1 MANRPYDDPLAHI
14 HGAGSQSIPMFNQ
27 HGTALSQEER
37 EAIAK
42 KKGIC
47 VRCGVKTH
55 DVKLFT
61 SKALT
66 NDHVYMG
73 ICLRDYPSKAP
84 TLIVQAWE
92 AKYKT
97 PLAAVQTAGTRHK
110 FRTVAHAAQ
119 FTTGH
124 SGGNHNHNGTHA
136 GSGSAAGNNRTYSP
150 TPSPRISAH
159 PGNGRSPSTA
169 LPRESPKN
177 PSLHHFEPQ
186 PLSTK
191 SSPMPITHPTEN
203 ARHSRHGSPSE
214 ALSPLPSGSD
224 HIANED
230 YTGGNSTDDGP
241 QLLKVLR
248 ENSEKPTVLKQ
259 ALHRLRNLGED
270 HAGTLSEIRQVMHHF
285 SNDSRLMATA
295 CGALWSVSA
304 LNDDKKVE
312 AAGLGSIK
320 DVIDA
325 LSNQNN
331 QRDTDFVAWAIGSL
345 ACLSRGVNNK
355 EVIVDA
361 GGIDVIIECLQR
373 HPNSAAVLEWSAR
386 TLHSLVHS
394 YESEVDSMGVTATHT
409 IRKNI
414 IYIDDADCIPA
425 LVTAM
430 KNHSSETIAQ
440 LWAIKLLWRLQDR
453 DDEPSCRRVIQK
465 MSDESVVQ
473 VLVKVFKARST
484 TPVIYEFTASLMFNI
499 LAGSRSQNL
508 PDEASDCL
516 RITLRMMEEHL
527 SNESLQEACCRLL
540 SVLAGGSKLQM
551 KEANGLSTVVATM
564 TRFPK
569 NLEIQESSSWILW
582 SMSYIPTFF
591 DYTVLSEAFDAM
603 QITVQTHRESPSFLT
618 GVCGLI
624 ANIVLSNYIIANDIP
639 VNFPILALSLKVEE
653 HRLFDE
659 AGRALVNMCLRSEKL
674 SRKVV
679 DNNGIQA
686 LVACLESSSGH
697 MLVGVVGALSG
708 IANISSDNKAML
720 ISAGCLL
727 AAKSQLLLSGS
738 GAITEKVLELISAI
752 VTGENRNAIQ
762 LPNDIFVVIIQ
773 AMKRQLRSDHSMLI
787 ACNTIRNL
795 LCVSTPGTHTL
806 VLDGI
811 IDYMVE
817 IITDQELSVSLKVE
831 GCEVLWA
838 LTARHH
844 KQNASDVST
853 MFRSLLECIS
863 LYKGDDKAYNA
874 ELQSSAVGALA
885 SVTRC
890 IRDNPI
896 HISNEEVEDVIA
908 VMYMAMENDVNH
920 VELFNKFLEV
930 MLNLSFCYEG
940 KVIHCGGIVVVIDA
954 MVEHE
959 QEECIQEKGCSILA
973 LLSSTENLQVNLCIA
988 ETDGIDIVMNALAVF
1003 SSNERIQVDACK
1015 ALSHLSVD
1023 HESRM
1028 LIAAQGGL
1036 ILVVNAMTSNLDNI
1050 DLLEN
1055 ACAVL
1060 LNLSSDADEQV
1071 LADSNVI
1078 ETVVNLMNYHTDSP
1092 MLQEKA
1098 LGVLQNVSMRNS
1110 TSKAII
1116 CQAGGVSAVAIA
1128 IKEYMGSPSV
1138 LERAFTTLWS
1148 LAVLERNQVEI
1159 ANSNGI
1165 SLVVN
1170 GMMANISCE
1179 KVQKQACGCLCTLSS
1194 NSRNKTLIRE
1204 AGGVDAIV
1212 YAMWAH
1218 YDVEALQ
1225 IEACRALSS
1234 LAVNV
1239 QTNEVMI
1246 ATDGEINAII
1256 SAMRR
1261 FPSSAKLQEH
1271 ACVALRNFILSQDN
1285 ADLIRSNRGE
1295 LVGLLQHAASQF
1307 PEKCQDRAEQ
1317 ILMSLS

>member
-1 MANRPYDDPLAHI
+1 MANRSYDDPLSHI

-27 HGTALSQEER
+27 HGTALSQDER

-55 DVKLFT
+55 EVKMFS
-61 SKALT
+61 SKALS
-66 NDHVYMG
+66 NDHVHMG
-73 ICLRDYPSKAP
+73 FCIRDYPSKVP
-84 TLIVQAWE
+84 SHLVHAWE
-92 AKYKT
+92 AKYKS
-97 PLAAVQTAGTRHK
+97 PIAPVQPANKLRVIAKIVQVTAGHMN
-110 FRTVAHAAQ
+110 VV
-119 FTTGH
+119 
-124 SGGNHNHNGTHA
+124 HNGTHTGPRSTA
-136 GSGSAAGNNRTYSP
+136 GPNRTHSP
-150 TPSPRISAH
+150 NPSSRSTAH
-159 PGNGRSPSTA
+159 ASNGRATSTA
-169 LPRESPKN
+169 LPRESPRD
-177 PSLHHFEPQ
+177 PSLHHIKPQ
-186 PLSTK
+186 QFSTK
-191 SSPMPITHPTEN
+191 PSPPPITHPVAN
-203 ARHSRHGSPSE
+203 VRHSRHRESPE
-214 ALSPLPSGSD
+214 ALSPLTSGSD
-224 HIANED
+224 HIHIANED
-230 YTGGNSTDDGP
+230 YTGGNSTDDGR

-248 ENSEKPTVLKQ
+248 ENTEKPTVLKQ
-259 ALHRLRNLGED
+259 ALHRLRNIREE
-270 HAGTLSEIRQVMHHF
+270 HAGTLSEIKQVMNRF
-285 SNDSRLMATA
+285 NNDSRLMATA
-295 CGALWSVSA
+295 CGALWSLSA
-304 LNDDKKVE
+304 LNDDRKVE
-312 AAGLGSIK
+312 AANLGSIN
-320 DVIDA
+320 DVVDA
-325 LSNQNN
+325 LRNQNN

-345 ACLSRGVNNK
+345 ACLSRGVGSK
-355 EVIVDA
+355 GVIVDA
-361 GGIDVIIECLQR
+361 GGIEVIIACLKR

-386 TLHSLVHS
+386 ALHSLVHC
-394 YESEVDSMGVTATHT
+394 YESEVDSQHLTATHT
-409 IRKNI
+409 IIRKNI
-414 IYIDDADCIPA
+414 IHMDDADCIPV
-425 LVTAM
+425 LITSM

-453 DDEPSCRRVIQK
+453 DDDPSCRRVVQK
-465 MSDESVVQ
+465 MTDENVLQ
-473 VLVKVFKARST
+473 VLVKVFKTRSV
-484 TPVIYEFTASLMFNI
+484 TPVIYEFTASLMSNI
-499 LAGSRSQNL
+499 LAESKSQNP

-516 RITLRMMEEHL
+516 RITLRIMVEQT

-540 SVLAGGSKLQM
+540 TVLAAGCKLQM

-564 TRFPK
+564 TRFPS
-569 NLEIQESSSWILW
+569 NLDIQESSSWVLW

-591 DYTVLSEAFDAM
+591 DYTVLPDAFDAM
-603 QITVQTHRESPSFLT
+603 QITVQSHRESPSFLT

-624 ANIVLSNYIIANDIP
+624 ANIALSNYVTTHDIP
-639 VNFPILALSLKVEE
+639 VNFPVLALSLKVDER
-653 HRLFDE
+653 RLFDE
-659 AGRALVNMCLRSEKL
+659 AGRALANMCLRSEKL
-674 SRKVV
+674 TRKIV

-686 LVACLESSSGH
+686 LIDCLKSSSGQ
-697 MLVGVVGALSG
+697 MLFGVVGALSG
-708 IANISSDNKAML
+708 IANVSSENKAML
-720 ISAGCLL
+720 INAGCLL

-738 GAITEKVLELISAI
+738 SAMTENILDLISAI
-752 VTGENRNAIQ
+752 VVGQNRNAIQ
-762 LPNDIFVVIIQ
+762 LPKDIFVVIIQ
-773 AMKRQLRSDHSMLI
+773 AMKRQLRSDYSLEI

-811 IDYMVE
+811 VDYMVE
-817 IITDQELSVSLKVE
+817 IIVDQAISVTLKVE
-831 GCEVLWA
+831 GCQVLWA
-838 LTARHH
+838 LTARHP
-844 KQNASDVST
+844 KQHASDLST
-853 MFRSLLECIS
+853 MFRSLLVCTS
-863 LYKGDDKAYNA
+863 LYKGDDQAYNA
-874 ELQSSAVGALA
+874 ELQSSALGALA
-885 SVTRC
+885 SITSC

-896 HISNEEVEDVIA
+896 HITNEEVEEVIA
-908 VMYMAMENDVNH
+908 VMYMAMELDVNH

-930 MLNLSFCYEG
+930 MLNLSFCNEG
-940 KVIHCGGIVVVIDA
+940 MVIHCGGIVVVIDT

-959 QEECIQEKGCSILA
+959 REECIQEKGCSILA

-988 ETDGIDIVMNALAVF
+988 ETDGIDMIMNALAVF
-1003 SSNERIQVDACK
+1003 SSNELIQIDACK

-1028 LIAAQGGL
+1028 LIAAQGGM
-1036 ILVVNAMTSNLDNI
+1036 ILVVNAMSSNKDNI
-1050 DLLEN
+1050 ELLEN

-1060 LNLSSDADEQV
+1060 LNLSSDADEQI
-1071 LADSNVI
+1071 LADSNVV

-1092 MLQEKA
+1092 MLQEKG

-1110 TSKAII
+1110 TAKASIS
-1116 CQAGGVSAVAIA
+1116 QAGGVSAVAVA
-1128 IKEYMGSPSV
+1128 IREYMGSPSV

-1159 ANSNGI
+1159 ANSDGI
-1165 SLVVN
+1165 NLVVN

-1179 KVQKQACGCLCTLSS
+1179 NVQKQACGCLCTLSS

-1218 YDVEALQ
+1218 YDAEALQ

-1261 FPSSAKLQEH
+1261 FSRSAKLQEH

-1295 LVGLLQHAASQF
+1295 LVGLLQHAASHF
-1307 PEKCQDRAEQ
+1307 PEKCQDRADQ